1 METKKKWK
9 PDVLLVILI
18 GVVILFSVMNPL
30 FLSMT
35 NFLTI
40 LRQIIITGVM
50 ACGLLFVIVGGNFD
64 LSIGMLMTMSG
75 IICIKFYDTHGIYTA
90 VALAVIF
97 GIFIGLIN
105 GFLVGYMK
113 LNSMIVTLS
122 MESFLTVMILRYS
135 GGKITRVNSDSKA
148 LAFFDQGRFLGL
160 PISIYVY
167 LLIILFSFILLEK
180 TVFGRQIKAVGGNA
194 LASRFSGINDR
205 WTITKSYMM
214 CGAMA
219 GLGGVLYASRVLSV
233 QVEAGSGYETTV
245 LTIVIL
251 AGTKITGGEGKV
263 GKTVLAATILGCLS
277 NGFIMIGL
285 PYYFQWIVQWV
296 AIIAVVW
303 MTANPIALIKKRR
316 EKSV

>member
-135 GGKITRVNSDSKA
+135 GGKITRVNSDSRV

-167 LLIILFSFILLEK
+167 ILIILFSFILLEK
-180 TVFGRQIKAVGGNA
+180 TVFGRQIKAVGGNT
-194 LASRFSGINDR
+194 LASSI
-205 WTITKSYMM
+205 
-214 CGAMA
+214 
-219 GLGGVLYASRVLSV
+219 LLEPSV
-233 QVEAGSGYETTV
+233 RT
-245 LTIVIL
+245 
-251 AGTKITGGEGKV
+251 
-263 GKTVLAATILGCLS
+263 
-277 NGFIMIGL
+277 GL
-285 PYYFQWIVQWV
+285 PPQYRPSPFR
-296 AIIAVVW
+296 
-303 MTANPIALIKKRR
+303 PSSS
-316 EKSV
+316 E